1 MLTPFSVVTLDNED
15 DVNITV
21 GAFGSHSQDGSH
33 HQSHNQDGS
42 HHQGEILA
50 HVIIFYVKM
59 MMYNYFL
66 SIIIYIET

>member
-1 MLTPFSVVTLDNED
+1 MNK

-21 GAFGSHSQDGSH
+21 GASGSHNQDGSH

-42 HHQGEILA
+42 HHKDMLEN
-50 HVIIFYVKM
+50 VSVFYMNM
-59 MMYNYFL
+59 MIYNYFL